1 MKILLATDGTTNS
14 KTAAKA
20 LQQFRLG
27 EGDSI
32 HVISVVDVGLPIEVD
47 LYGGAAPHLAEI
59 DRAGADSTNQI
70 VGEAIEL
77 LKMEFG
83 DAGVAID
90 GEVLHGSPESQ
101 IVEAARTTES
111 DLIVLGSH
119 ASNRLERLLL
129 GSVSDSVVHHA
140 PCSVLVIR

>member
-32 HVISVVDVGLPIEVD
+32 HVISVVDVGLPIGVD

-59 DRAGADSTNQI
+59 ERAGADSTNEI
-70 VGEAIEL
+70 VSEAIEL
-77 LKMEFG
+77 LNIEFG
-83 DAGVAID
+83 GAGVAID
-90 GEVLHGSPESQ
+90 GEVLHGSPEAR
-101 IVEAARTTES
+101 IVEAARAAEAE
-111 DLIVLGSH
+111 LIVLGSH
-119 ASNRLERLLL
+119 ASNRLERLLV

-140 PCSVLVIR
+140 HCSVLVIR